1 MPFSATAE
9 GSVSAGT
16 CSLTED
22 CQAGPNSAMPLPT
35 IKQKPSKTC
44 GVTMPSHAST
54 DSAVAPDSEIDSEIS
69 ATMRRSY
76 MSAMA
81 PAGIEISMIGS
92 INAVWTSATLSADDV
107 ICVMAQAA
115 PTPWIRSPRLD
126 NRLAS
131 QMRRNTTC
139 RSGAVTLSG
148 AKFGRAGCSV
158 MTRFV
163 APGRAGLGFT
173 KARWLFVESPSR
185 ITFLFEHDLF
195 GKPVPT
201 FPDHALAI

>member
-22 CQAGPNSAMPLPT
+22 CQAGPNSAIPLPT
-35 IKQKPSKTC
+35 IKQNPNKTC

-54 DSAVAPDSEIDSEIS
+54 DSAVAPDNAIDSEIS
-69 ATMRRSY
+69 ATIRRSY

-107 ICVMAQAA
+107 ICVIAQAA

-131 QMRRNTTC
+131 QIHRHTAC

-148 AKFGRAGCSV
+148 AKLGRAGCPVIS
-158 MTRFV
+158 RFV
-163 APGRAGLGFT
+163 VPDRAGL
-173 KARWLFVESPSR
+173 
-185 ITFLFEHDLF
+185 
-195 GKPVPT
+195 
-201 FPDHALAI
+201 

>member
-1 MPFSATAE
+1 MPFNAIAD

-35 IKQKPSKTC
+35 IKQNPNKTC

-54 DSAVAPDSEIDSEIS
+54 DSAVAPASEIDSEIS
-69 ATMRRSY
+69 ATIRRSY

-92 INAVWTSATLSADDV
+92 IKAVCTNATLSADDV
-107 ICVMAQAA
+107 ICVIAQAA
-115 PTPWIRSPRLD
+115 PTPWINSPRLD

-131 QMRRNTTC
+131 QMRRNSGS
-139 RSGAVTLSG
+139 RSGAATLSAANIALFGVSIIARPNG
-148 AKFGRAGCSV
+148 AGR
-158 MTRFV
+158 
-163 APGRAGLGFT
+163 GRPVIPCDLSD
-173 KARWLFVESPSR
+173 ARESPWLSSGQTNSQAR
-185 ITFLFEHDLF
+185 YPRSYKTDKTL
-195 GKPVPT
+195 
-201 FPDHALAI
+201 